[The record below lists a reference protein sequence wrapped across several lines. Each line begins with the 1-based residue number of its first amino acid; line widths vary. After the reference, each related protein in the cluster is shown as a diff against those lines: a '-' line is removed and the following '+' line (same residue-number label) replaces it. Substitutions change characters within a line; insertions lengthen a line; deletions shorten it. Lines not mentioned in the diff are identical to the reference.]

1 MRAVF
6 VGALLG
12 GLAALASPRALAD
25 EGAAAAPVPP
35 PIHIEDVSGA
45 RGQWHQ
51 GSTIVAAP
59 VEEVRAWLLDFA
71 GWPRRF
77 PDVVAT
83 RVLKHTTPNVWIL
96 WYHSR
101 ILARDVTIRVH
112 ATPDQVTYRGA
123 PGEKRAPAGQI
134 LVKAIDRQHTL
145 VTMKTRSLGLPRSA
159 AARSQTE
166 RTRRKLEADLT
177 ALHALAGQKL

>member
-1 MRAVF
+1 
-6 VGALLG
+6 LLY
-12 GLAALASPRALAD
+12 GLAAAGAARADAGDGSAASP
-25 EGAAAAPVPP
+25 APPP
-35 PIHIEDVSGA
+35 PIRIDDVAGA

-59 VEEVRAWLLDFA
+59 IEEVRAWLLDFA

-112 ATPDQVTYRGA
+112 ATPDEVTYHGA
-123 PGEKRAPAGQI
+123 PGERGAPAGKI
-134 LVKAIDRQHTL
+134 LIKALDGHHTE
-145 VTMKTRSLGLPRSA
+145 VTMKTRSLGRRAVTA
-159 AARSQTE
+159 AARTQKE

-177 ALHALAGQKL
+177 ALHVLAAERKL